1 MTVVGIFALTV
12 FVLGG
17 AGVLYAKAKVGA
29 ISTADVGGALTPKG
43 KTIENAGLGPTTIEN
58 YLLVG
63 SDTRVGADPDSPD
76 FGQIGNKV
84 DGQRSDTIMVLRYD
98 PKTRTG
104 AILSFPRDLYVPIYG
119 TSGKDKIN
127 SAFSKSAQTLIRTI
141 EQDFGIPIHHY
152 VEVNFEGFK
161 ALVDALGGVSI
172 YFDAPSR
179 DKKTGFYIQD
189 PGCTKLSGIQ
199 ALEFTRSRYWQTFTN
214 GRWRD
219 DAASDLGRIKRQQ
232 DFMKQ
237 ALAKAV
243 QEAASSPVTATAL
256 LNAAINNLKVD
267 PALKSDIFGLAN
279 RLRKLGSGG
288 LTSWTLPADGKQ
300 VGDQSVLILRQHDA
314 QPLIDYFRGTGPE
327 PSANGNAPAPAR
339 TASTAK
345 KVPATTTPTTVDPAA
360 SCKA

>member
-1 MTVVGIFALTV
+1 
-12 FVLGG
+12 
-17 AGVLYAKAKVGA
+17 
-29 ISTADVGGALTPKG
+29 
-43 KTIENAGLGPTTIEN
+43 
-58 YLLVG
+58 
-63 SDTRVGADPDSPD
+63 
-76 FGQIGNKV
+76 
-84 DGQRSDTIMVLRYD
+84 MVLRYD
-98 PKTRTG
+98 PSTRTG
-104 AILSFPRDLYVPIYG
+104 ALLSFPRDLYVPIYG
-119 TSGKDKIN
+119 TNGKDKIN
-127 SAFSKSAQTLIRTI
+127 SAFSKSAETLIRTI

-161 ALVDALGGVSI
+161 SLVDALGGVSI

-219 DAASDLGRIKRQQ
+219 DPSSDLGRIKRQQ
-232 DFMKQ
+232 EFMKQ

-256 LNAAINNLKVD
+256 LNAAVHNLKVD

-314 QPLIDYFRGTGPE
+314 QPLIDYFRGTGPQ
-327 PSANGNAPAPAR
+327 PTANGSAPTQAAAPAP
-339 TASTAK
+339 TASK
-345 KVPATTTPTTVDPAA
+345 KAPATTTSTTVDPAA